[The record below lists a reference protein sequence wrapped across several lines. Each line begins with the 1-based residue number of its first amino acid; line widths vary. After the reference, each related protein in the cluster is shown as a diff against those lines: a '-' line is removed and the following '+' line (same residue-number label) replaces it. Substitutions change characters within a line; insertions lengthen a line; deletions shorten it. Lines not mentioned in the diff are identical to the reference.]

1 MSLIRN
7 NNGITLRLEKSTSL
21 TFDEMDQNFSSF
33 FYSASTVQANDTNK
47 LRLYYTGS
55 NELGTGFEADRYMEV
70 FLPTSTTTNITNAS
84 IDPPGEPTQ
93 ITFHGTGEN
102 ENQFA
107 ASGNLVFKDNR
118 SFGVGLVD
126 PNTPIEITSPNAGTP
141 SAVKIRPNTANGNCE
156 YTKGYFEVE
165 RNGDT
170 LFRLGKTTAGGSG
183 EGADNTHLFSRY
195 TIELGYSDFSGNTA
209 RNMRINGNGTIIGS
223 DISANQNAVS
233 ELTVAGTF
241 STAPPNDIKQATISK
256 FRHNSVPT
264 SLLPTT
270 RDLPVLSIESPLST
284 EGGSIVAAINTNN
297 ASGKC
302 DTSFTVVSGQSGHMN
317 RTVATFKADGNVG
330 IGQRFPVE
338 KLQVEG
344 NISGSGNFQIQGTA
358 TVKTIDAGSAAGTNA
373 LIATAAGIVQK
384 LDAAPVPKGGIIM
397 WSGGSNNVPAGWR
410 LCAGGSEN
418 GVDIPDLRE
427 RFIVGAGGENTTH
440 AVSGAP
446 SAGYNDGDFG
456 GARTHNHGG
465 ETDEHALTVAEMPS
479 HQHRYVDAYY
489 AENTGGAS
497 GVYGSKGSQDSDNE
511 FAYRTAAGGNTHGTE
526 PSENSN
532 PLTFSAGS
540 GDPHKH
546 DISPANH
553 LPPYYALAFI
563 IYVGT

>member
-84 IDPPGEPTQ
+84 IDPPGEPSQ

-118 SFGVGLVD
+118 SFGVGLAD

-141 SAVKIRPNTANGNCE
+141 SAIKIRSNTANGSCE
-156 YTKGYFEVE
+156 YTKGYFELE

-170 LFRLGKTTAGGSG
+170 LFRLGKTTSGGSG

-223 DISANQNAVS
+223 DISATQNALS
-233 ELTVAGTF
+233 TLTVAGTF
-241 STAPPNDIKQATISK
+241 STAPHNDIKQATTSK

-270 RDLPVLSIESPLST
+270 RDLPVLSIESPIGT

-302 DTSFTVVSGQSGHMN
+302 DTSFTVVSGLSGAMN

-358 TVKTIDAGSAAGTNA
+358 TVKTIQPGSGAGTNA
-373 LIATAAGIVQK
+373 LITTAAGVLQK

-397 WSGGSNNVPAGWR
+397 WSGGSNNVPDGWR
-410 LCAGGSEN
+410 LCEGGNEN

-427 RFIVGAGGENTTH
+427 RFIVGAGGNNTSVPGT
-440 AVSGAP
+440 SGYSDNATGGLNSKLITACQIP
-446 SAGYNDGDFG
+446 LMTTSKGSSHKHWGANGTVYGLQGPGGKDSAHKVEGYG
-456 GARTHNHGG
+456 
-465 ETDEHALTVAEMPS
+465 
-479 HQHRYVDAYY
+479 
-489 AENTGGAS
+489 TGGAP
-497 GVYGSKGSQDSDNE
+497 GNDNYKLATLCSE
-511 FAYRTAAGGNTHGTE
+511 AAHTHTVGT
-526 PSENSN
+526 SYDNQ
-532 PLTFSAGS
+532 LGF
-540 GDPHKH
+540 DVR
-546 DISPANH
+546 
-553 LPPYYALAFI
+553 PPYYALAFI

>member
-84 IDPPGEPTQ
+84 IDPPGEPSQ

-118 SFGVGLVD
+118 SFGVGLAD

-141 SAVKIRPNTANGNCE
+141 SAIKIRSNTANGSCE

-284 EGGSIVAAINTNN
+284 EGGTIVAAINTNN

-302 DTSFTVVSGQSGHMN
+302 DTSFTVVSGQSGTMN

-358 TVKTIDAGSAAGTNA
+358 TVKTIDAGSGAGTNA
-373 LIATAAGIVQK
+373 LITTAAGVLQK

-397 WSGGSNNVPAGWR
+397 WSGGSNNVPDGWR

-427 RFIVGAGGENTTH
+427 RFIVGAGGNNTTNS
-440 AVSGAP
+440 VSGTSGYDDNAIGGLNEKLITACQIP
-446 SAGYNDGDFG
+446 LMTTSRGSEHTHTYKDTMYTEEGGNFDYKSAIDNVDRMTTSRHRNSKTDTTSG
-456 GARTHNHGG
+456 GLYSYSINRTTGG
-465 ETDEHALTVAEMPS
+465 ED
-479 HQHRYVDAYY
+479 QH
-489 AENTGGAS
+489 
-497 GVYGSKGSQDSDNE
+497 
-511 FAYRTAAGGNTHGTE
+511 THSVGT
-526 PSENSN
+526 PYDDQ
-532 PLTFSAGS
+532 LGF
-540 GDPHKH
+540 DVR
-546 DISPANH
+546 
-553 LPPYYALAFI
+553 PPYYALAFI